1 MKKLARPVWMM
12 PALVTGSVAALGA
25 LGTLAVKSA
34 TYITLP
40 EKVEAAVQKNSEQD
54 QVLNKLTGIQ
64 ETWQQIYQQQQ
75 QVPNQAVPR
84 TAVREW
90 RDPETGQWWCC
101 EEDTGCQYDKDWYR
115 CD

>member
-1 MKKLARPVWMM
+1 MM
-12 PALVTGSVAALGA
+12 PALITGSIAALGA

-40 EKVEAAVQKNSEQD
+40 DTVAEAVQKNTEQD

-75 QVPNQAVPR
+75 MPQAPNQVVPR
-84 TAVREW
+84 VLREY
-90 RDPETGQWWCC
+90 DEYNNSFWCC
-101 EEDTGCQYDKDWYR
+101 ELSQQEACYENNAWYR

>member
-1 MKKLARPVWMM
+1 MM
-12 PALVTGSVAALGA
+12 PALITGSVAALGA

-40 EKVEAAVQKNSEQD
+40 ETVAEAVQKNTEQD

-75 QVPNQAVPR
+75 QAPNTSVAPP
-84 TAVREW
+84 AIREW
-90 RDPETGQWWCC
+90 RDPDTGQWWCC
-101 EEDTGCQYDKDWYR
+101 EEWSGCDRDADWYQ
-115 CD
+115 C

>member
-1 MKKLARPVWMM
+1 MKKQSRPVWMM

-40 EKVEAAVQKNSEQD
+40 ETVAEAVQKNTEQD

-75 QVPNQAVPR
+75 APNQAAPHGL
-84 TAVREW
+84 REY
-90 RDPETGQWWCC
+90 DEYSNVFWCC
-101 EEDTGCQYDKDWYR
+101 EFQQREACYEHNAWSR